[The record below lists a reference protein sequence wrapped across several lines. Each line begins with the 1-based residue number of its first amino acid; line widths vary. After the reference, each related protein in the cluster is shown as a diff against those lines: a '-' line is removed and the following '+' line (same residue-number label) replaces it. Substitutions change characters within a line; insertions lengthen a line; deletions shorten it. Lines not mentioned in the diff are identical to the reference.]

1 MAQEVSVNVPE
12 GMDREEAMSLLDH
25 LRELRDRLFKSALA
39 LAIGTGITS
48 IFYAQLLNFIAE
60 PLRHINPNATLPVL
74 IATTPFESLSNIFTV
89 CVTVGAA
96 LAFPVILYQIIAY
109 IAPGLLD
116 HEKRWLKIG
125 FPFALILFSLGV
137 YFTWRVF
144 LPSALPFL
152 LGFLPELIDSRLK
165 LDEYIPFV
173 MGMMFWMGLAFE
185 MPLIMFVLAKAN
197 LISAAALRKNWRYAV
212 VGISILAAVI
222 TPTPDPVNMF
232 LVMLPLLVLYVM
244 SIGMA
249 YIARRGVIVP
259 AMIDTTENIE
269 KSQ

>member
-1 MAQEVSVNVPE
+1 
-12 GMDREEAMSLLDH
+12 
-25 LRELRDRLFKSALA
+25 
-39 LAIGTGITS
+39 
-48 IFYAQLLNFIAE
+48 
-60 PLRHINPNATLPVL
+60 
-74 IATTPFESLSNIFTV
+74 
-89 CVTVGAA
+89 
-96 LAFPVILYQIIAY
+96 
-109 IAPGLLD
+109 
-116 HEKRWLKIG
+116 
-125 FPFALILFSLGV
+125 
-137 YFTWRVF
+137 
-144 LPSALPFL
+144 
-152 LGFLPELIDSRLK
+152 
-165 LDEYIPFV
+165 